1 MSHLLVRPL
10 LHANVDP
17 WMPDQVGHDDL
28 ERLPSLDCH
37 SICEPCL
44 MLLTGASTP
53 AEIPIPTLVELF
65 LVNGLLGLAAGRWY
79 VKEGLVAAVGVHFWA
94 DIVWQV
100 IGPLFYV

>member
-37 SICEPCL
+37 SICEPCQPFHGVAPI
-44 MLLTGASTP
+44 LT
-53 AEIPIPTLVELF
+53 I
-65 LVNGLLGLAAGRWY
+65 LGLY
-79 VKEGLVAAVGVHFWA
+79 VKFCFGGKFVLWTCDPSQLMECFRSG
-94 DIVWQV
+94 I
-100 IGPLFYV
+100 IP